1 MNKRNK
7 RREMR
12 FEDAR
17 DIRTTLL
24 HVRRVYRSLV
34 SDDVQDYRVWEDVFY
49 SILTTLRVLER
60 AAEKKYLTGVTGECI
75 FWCEGCGGI
84 NMKEWKL
91 GLKAFDGSSIKE
103 IECKK
108 CGERK

>member
-1 MNKRNK
+1 MDKK
-7 RREMR
+7 REMR
-12 FEDAR
+12 YEDAR
-17 DIRTTLL
+17 DIRATLL
-24 HVRRVYRSLV
+24 HVRRIYRGLV
-34 SDDVQDYRVWEDVFY
+34 NDDVQDYRVWESVFY
-49 SILTTLRVLER
+49 SILTTLRVLEKTTTKGYR
-60 AAEKKYLTGVTGECI
+60 AGITDESI

-84 NMKEWKL
+84 NMNEWKL